1 MKRNLPPG
9 PKGKPIL
16 GNLPDFWK
24 DNLGF
29 LLRLAREYGDI
40 VHYHLLTE
48 RVYQLNHPDY
58 IQEVLVNQ
66 ADKFNKAPLDKQ
78 IFSQSLGNGLIS
90 SDGEFHR
97 AQRKLMQPA
106 FHSRRIETYAQIMTD
121 FTTRL
126 LAGWRESHTLDVHEA
141 MTHLTMLIVSKA
153 LYDAD
158 VASSADGIAE
168 AIHVLNKVGEDQY
181 QQGYVVPGWIPIPQ
195 NRKIKRAVQKLDSVM
210 MPIIEQRRASGEDK
224 GDLLSMLLLAQDEDT
239 GGRMTDQQ
247 VRDEAVSLFVAG
259 HETTSNLLSWVWYAL
274 SQHPEIEAKL
284 HTELD
289 AVLDGRTPALRDL
302 SLLPYTDM
310 VIKETLRLY
319 PPAWILNGRTPTED
333 VEIGGYTI
341 PRGSLVFLSPYVMH
355 RDPRNFAEPEQFR
368 PERWADGLEK
378 RIPRYAYFPFG
389 GGPRV
394 CIGNQFALMEA
405 RLVLATIARRYRL
418 TLEPN
423 QQVIP
428 DPLITLRP
436 RYGIRMR
443 VVERARQS
451 IRVDGSPVPE
461 MVG

>member
-1 MKRNLPPG
+1 MTHKLPPG
-9 PKGKPIL
+9 PKGKPL
-16 GNLPDFWK
+16 FGNLPDFRK

-29 LLRLAREYGDI
+29 LLRLAREYGDV

-66 ADKFNKAPLDKQ
+66 ADKFHKAPLDKQ

-97 AQRKLMQPA
+97 AQRKMMQPA
-106 FHSRRIETYAQIMTD
+106 FHSKRIETYAQIMTD
-121 FTTRL
+121 FTARML
-126 LAGWRESHTLDVHEA
+126 DEWRKGHTLDVHEA
-141 MTHLTMLIVSKA
+141 MTHLTMLIVSKT

-158 VASSADGIAE
+158 VSGSADGVAE
-168 AIHVLNKVGEDQY
+168 AIHTINKIGEDQY
-181 QQGYVVPGWIPIPQ
+181 QQGYVIPAWIPVPQ
-195 NRKIKRAVQKLDSVM
+195 NRKIKRAVQQLDSVM
-210 MPIIEQRRASGEDK
+210 MPIIEQRRDSGEDK

-239 GGRMTDQQ
+239 GGRMTDRQ

-289 AVLDGRTPALRDL
+289 TVLAGRTPTLKDL
-302 SLLPYTDM
+302 PQLSYTDM

-319 PPAWILNGRTPTED
+319 PPAWILNGRTPIED
-333 VEIGGYTI
+333 VEIGGYMI
-341 PRGSLVFLSPYVMH
+341 PKGSLVFLSPYVMH
-355 RDPRNFAEPEQFR
+355 RDPRYFDQPEQFR
-368 PERWADGLEK
+368 PERWGDGLEK

-405 RLVLATIARRYRL
+405 RLVLATIAGRFRL
-418 TLEPN
+418 ALEPN

-443 VVERARQS
+443 PVARIEQFS
-451 IRVDGSPVPE
+451 VRKVLS
-461 MVG
+461 